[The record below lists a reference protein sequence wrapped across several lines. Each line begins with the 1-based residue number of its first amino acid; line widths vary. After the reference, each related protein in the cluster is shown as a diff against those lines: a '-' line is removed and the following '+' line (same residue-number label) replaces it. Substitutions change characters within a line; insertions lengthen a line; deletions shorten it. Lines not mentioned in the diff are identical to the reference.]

1 MMRTEERKKAIKI
14 AMRAALVFVAVV
26 LGAYAISRF
35 YLADFSE
42 TLLEAT
48 LSDALTDTRELSGF
62 ISDRLE
68 EGFISP
74 NDRARIREIK
84 EKYGFV
90 YIVAADSDGGVVFNM
105 GIAEALNLGKEQN
118 IGILPLVLTGPGVRI
133 PVYDIAVTMPG
144 SRMLHAGI
152 PQEGLTPE
160 LAKVTDM
167 AGNLLRVLFALAL
180 GGISA
185 AIAYGGFM
193 VRRVKRLRQEIERQ
207 SRLAYLGEIAGSL
220 AHEIRNPLNT
230 INMNIQLLDEKLSNG
245 DDKTKTKLTRIR
257 SEIIR
262 LDGIL
267 TSFLR
272 FARPPKLNLVKI
284 NIVEVLTRLVEF
296 FGPELENSGLRLR
309 LDLLEE
315 IPEIRGDAEQLRQLF
330 LNLILNARDASD
342 KGDEIT
348 ITISKTPRRVHIT
361 VLDQGCGIEK
371 NRIERIFKPYTTTK
385 ENGTGV
391 GLAIVRRVAMDHGGS
406 VRVES
411 KAGEGTSFTVSLPR

>member
-1 MMRTEERKKAIKI
+1 MHTEDRKRAIKLAMRT
-14 AMRAALVFVAVV
+14 ALIFIAVV
-26 LGAYAISRF
+26 AGAYGISRF
-35 YLADFSE
+35 YLSDFSGR
-42 TLLEAT
+42 LLEAT
-48 LSDALTDTRELSGF
+48 LSDALRDTRELGDF
-62 ISDRLE
+62 ISARLA

-74 NDRARIREIK
+74 DDRARIRQIK

-90 YIVAADSDGGVVFNM
+90 YIVAANEDGGVIFNM
-105 GIAEALNLGKEQN
+105 GVPQALNLGK
-118 IGILPLVLTGPGVRI
+118 IKSMGISPMVLTGPGVRI
-133 PVYDIAVTMPG
+133 PVYDISVGMSG
-144 SRMLHAGI
+144 NRVLHAGI

-160 LAKVTDM
+160 LAEVTDR

-180 GGISA
+180 GGISV

-193 VRRVKRLRQEIERQ
+193 LKRVKRLRQEVERQ

-230 INMNIQLLDEKLSNG
+230 INMNIQLLDEKLAG
-245 DDKTKTKLTRIR
+245 EDEKVRIKLSRIR
-257 SEIIR
+257 SEVLR

-272 FARPPKLNLVKI
+272 FARPPKLNLIKI
-284 NIVEVLTRLVEF
+284 DIVEVLSRLAEF
-296 FGPELENSGLRLR
+296 LEPELGSSGISIRLEVP
-309 LDLLEE
+309 EE

-330 LNLILNARDASD
+330 LNLILNARDAS
-342 KGDEIT
+342 KSGDEIV
-348 ITISKTPRRVHIT
+348 ITVTKTSRRVHIA
-361 VLDQGCGIEK
+361 VSDSGCGIEK
-371 NRIERIFKPYTTTK
+371 NRIEQIFEPYTTTK

-411 KAGEGTSFTVSLPR
+411 ALGEGTTFTVSLPR